1 MCLKKYFRDLQAPLC
16 GIFCPYSVDVAPLRR
31 PHSGKISHKLELAA
45 HKKPFSNTL
54 YGKMRSS
61 QKNRLREEVMQ
72 LQVIEMVLPV
82 LVMIGMGYFCNR
94 KQIFDMNGLRGL
106 KALLGDILLPVMLF
120 NAFFTASYSIRVVVV
135 FLAVF
140 IGFGVAIAA
149 GFLLRKFVKPY
160 GKFLPFLISS
170 AEGGMLGYAL
180 YGLIVGNQAGFATVD
195 LGQTVFAYT
204 VWLGFLT
211 SVDGGKADVRSLL
224 KNMFSNKCFV
234 GMALGIILGA
244 LGIGELVLNSAAGG
258 IVSSVIGMFTAPISA
273 IVLLMVGY
281 ELKLKAELLVP
292 VFKTIVLRLVVMGIL
307 LAANSLIIFHIFP
320 FDKNLE
326 IALMVLSCPSGTI
339 YYSDF
344 CQCRG

>member
-1 MCLKKYFRDLQAPLC
+1 MV
-16 GIFCPYSVDVAPLRR
+16 I
-31 PHSGKISHKLELAA
+31 KILEMA
-45 HKKPFSNTL
+45 
-54 YGKMRSS
+54 
-61 QKNRLREEVMQ
+61 
-72 LQVIEMVLPV
+72 LPV
-82 LVMIGMGYFCNR
+82 LIMLGLGYFCKAKNV
-94 KQIFDMNGLRGL
+94 FDEKGLLGL
-106 KALLGDILLPVMLF
+106 KAFISNITLPVVLF
-120 NAFFTASYSIRVVVV
+120 NAFLCAEYNAKIVVLFVLIYVGYLFAIGTGLLLNKTGKSCSV
-135 FLAVF
+135 FMP
-140 IGFGVAIAA
+140 
-149 GFLLRKFVKPY
+149 FLLA
-160 GKFLPFLISS
+160 S

-180 YGLIVGNQAGFATVD
+180 YGLITGTQTGFAAVD

-204 VWLGFLT
+204 AFL
-211 SVDGGKADVRSLL
+211 ALL
-224 KNMFSNKCFV
+224 KMTDGKKVTARNLLGNMFSNKCFV

-326 IALMVLSCPSGTI
+326 IALMVLYALPAPFIIPIFANVGDDGEYISTTLSLHTLVTVLLFAAI
-339 YYSDF
+339 VVYSMA
-344 CQCRG
+344 

>member
-1 MCLKKYFRDLQAPLC
+1 
-16 GIFCPYSVDVAPLRR
+16 
-31 PHSGKISHKLELAA
+31 
-45 HKKPFSNTL
+45 
-54 YGKMRSS
+54 MRSS

-211 SVDGGKADVRSLL
+211 SVDGGKADARSLL

-326 IALMVLSCPSGTI
+326 IAQMVLYALPAPFIIPIFANVGDDGEYISTTLSLHTLVTVLLFAAI
-339 YYSDF
+339 VVYSMA
-344 CQCRG
+344 